1 MAQSPGAPTS
11 SDGAILTLN
20 AGSSSLKYGLFTM
33 SPVPARLASG
43 SIERVGIEPAQHARA
58 LEDVLGR
65 IQPHGGLDRVR
76 AIGHRV
82 VHGGPNID
90 APRLVTPQV
99 MSELHR
105 LSDLDPDHLP
115 AEIGVIEAMVTRAP
129 GVPNVVCLDTAF
141 HAAMPRVA
149 RLLPIPRAYERAGL
163 RRYGFH
169 GLSYTYLLA
178 ELERVA
184 GRDAARGRVVLAHL
198 GSGASLAAAHDARS
212 VDTTMGFTPTSGIP
226 MGTRCGDLDPG
237 VLLYMLRTEKLD
249 ADALSELLNRRSGLI
264 GVSEISGDM
273 RDLLDR
279 EATDPRAAD
288 AVNLFCYRAKQAI
301 GALAATLGGVE
312 TLVFAG
318 GIGENA
324 WPVRER
330 ITEGLEHLGV
340 RLDRDRNRK
349 GEPLISTP
357 SSPCTVRIIKTDEEV
372 VVARQTLDVL
382 PK

>member
-1 MAQSPGAPTS
+1 
-11 SDGAILTLN
+11 
-20 AGSSSLKYGLFTM
+20 
-33 SPVPARLASG
+33 
-43 SIERVGIEPAQHARA
+43 
-58 LEDVLGR
+58 
-65 IQPHGGLDRVR
+65 
-76 AIGHRV
+76 
-82 VHGGPNID
+82 
-90 APRLVTPQV
+90 
-99 MSELHR
+99 
-105 LSDLDPDHLP
+105 
-115 AEIGVIEAMVTRAP
+115 
-129 GVPNVVCLDTAF
+129 
-141 HAAMPRVA
+141 
-149 RLLPIPRAYERAGL
+149 
-163 RRYGFH
+163 
-169 GLSYTYLLA
+169 
-178 ELERVA
+178 
-184 GRDAARGRVVLAHL
+184 
-198 GSGASLAAAHDARS
+198 
-212 VDTTMGFTPTSGIP
+212 
-226 MGTRCGDLDPG
+226 
-237 VLLYMLRTEKLD
+237 MLRTEKLD